1 MILAAFIGSP
11 LAAVEGKIGRGMG
24 WNGVSVL
31 VGKTLNVIVQ
41 YFITF
46 IIKKKKS
53 QSDNL
58 YFFMMIGISRF
69 LKYDLSYC

>member
-1 MILAAFIGSP
+1 MAL
-11 LAAVEGKIGRGMG
+11 EWRGMG